1 MLGQLMTH
9 PQHAQQALQ
18 LLHLLVQNTS
28 VCQVLHAG
36 LEEELQP
43 ESGAATV
50 PSQAVR
56 HSDAQ
61 AQASGHSAS
70 SPMDIDAD
78 HDNDNDSDHPIRYL
92 QESLCEEDLPLPQGL
107 CCHKHLHAMQQSM
120 LCVIIFEFMLF
131 GGWPCCNEPRHRAI
145 IELPAD
151 MGTIIIVLLQMD
163 RHLRTVEQP
172 PSRPSDTPHP
182 SHPAPGPS

>member
-1 MLGQLMTH
+1 MLGQLMSH

-18 LLHLLVQNTS
+18 LLHLLVQNSS

-56 HSDAQ
+56 HSEAQ

-78 HDNDNDSDHPIRYL
+78 HDNDSDSDHPIRYFH
-92 QESLCEEDLPLPQGL
+92 ESLCEEDLPLWQGL
-107 CCHKHLHAMQQSM
+107 CRQAFACYATKHVMQHF
-120 LCVIIFEFMLF
+120 LPRFLGI
-131 GGWPCCNEPRHRAI
+131 WPCRNASRHASI
-145 IELPAD
+145 TGLPGACACKLLL
-151 MGTIIIVLLQMD
+151 LLQMD
-163 RHLRTVEQP
+163 WHIRTVEQP
-172 PSRPSDTPHP
+172 PSCSSDTYHP
-182 SHPAPGPS
+182 CSPAPGPS